1 MLVKLRSVATVGLTT
16 LPVEVEVDVA
26 EQGFPGVTIVGL
38 AGKAVEEAKER
49 VKTAIKNSGLD
60 FPPKKI
66 TINLAPA
73 DLPKDGGAYD
83 LPMAVGILAAS
94 GQVTVQGQVQD
105 GIFYGELSLDGS
117 LRATKGVLL
126 VGLFAAQK
134 PQATHPKSQIF
145 VPIESAN
152 EAAVVE
158 GIEVYPVRNLAQLVD
173 HLNGIKLVNQLT
185 SLPVNQLIEDI
196 VPEFDLAE
204 VRGQEQ
210 AKRALTIAAAG
221 GHNLLLWGPPGTGK
235 TMLAR
240 AMPGILPNLTAAE
253 ALEVTRIYSV
263 SGLLQS
269 GESLVRR
276 RPFRSPHHGISAAGM
291 IGGGSNP
298 LPGEVSLAHLGVLF
312 LDEMAEFPRSVLEAL
327 RQPMEDGVVGIVRA
341 AAHVEYPASFTLVA
355 AVNPC
360 PCGYLGHPRRE
371 CRCSERQ
378 IRKYRGRM
386 SGPILD
392 RIDLHVKVPMVEID
406 KLSNAPSDPPLN
418 SSQRLASNAVRG
430 GRGSYETSAEIRQKV
445 ILARKTQ
452 EIRFSGQD
460 LYTNSQM
467 KNKQVRQY
475 CKLDGE
481 TERILRLA
489 VEKFDLSARG
499 YFRLIKVARTIADL
513 AGAENIGVTHMAE
526 ALQYRQVN

>member
-1 MLVKLRSVATVGLTT
+1 MLVKVQSVANVGLTT

-26 EQGFPGVTIVGL
+26 EQGFPGLTIVGL
-38 AGKAVEEAKER
+38 AGKAVEEARER
-49 VKTAIKNSGLD
+49 IKTAINNSGFD

-94 GQVTVQGQVQD
+94 DQVQGFKGTGVQS
-105 GIFYGELSLDGS
+105 IFYGELSLDGS

-126 VGLFAAQK
+126 VGLHAQ
-134 PQATHPKSQIF
+134 QIQKSNSQTSKTQIF
-145 VPIESAN
+145 VPILSAN

-158 GIEVYPVRNLAQLVD
+158 WVEVFPVRDLRQLAD
-173 HLNGIKLVNQLT
+173 HLNGTKEIE
-185 SLPVNQLIEDI
+185 SLKHIDVAEMVETTGVD
-196 VPEFDLAE
+196 FDLSE
-204 VRGQEQ
+204 VAGQEH

-221 GHNLLLWGPPGTGK
+221 GHNLLMWGPPGTGK

-240 AMPGILPNLTAAE
+240 AIPGILPVLNPAE

-263 SGLLQS
+263 AGLLES
-269 GESLVRR
+269 GQSLVRR
-276 RPFRSPHHGISAAGM
+276 RPFRSPHHGVSAAGM
-291 IGGGSNP
+291 VGGGTNP
-298 LPGEVSLAHLGVLF
+298 SPGEVSLAHLGVLF
-312 LDEMAEFPRSVLEAL
+312 LDEMAEFPRTVLESL
-327 RQPMEDGVVGIVRA
+327 RQPMEDGIVGIVRA

-371 CRCSERQ
+371 CKCTDRQ

-392 RIDLHVKVPMVEID
+392 RIDLHVQVAMVEID
-406 KLSNAPSDPPLN
+406 KLSTTN
-418 SSQRLASNAVRG
+418 SKLQIT
-430 GRGSYETSAEIRQKV
+430 TSKQIRNEV
-445 ILARKTQ
+445 IKARNIQTERYKNLD
-452 EIRFSGQD
+452 IF
-460 LYTNSQM
+460 TNSQM
-467 KNKQVRQY
+467 KNRHVRQFA
-475 CKLDGE
+475 KLDGE
-481 TERILRLA
+481 TERLLRLA
-489 VEKFDLSARG
+489 VEKWDLSARA

-513 AGAENIGVTHMAE
+513 AGEENISASHMAE
-526 ALQYRQVN
+526 ALQYRQLS

>member
-1 MLVKLRSVATVGLTT
+1 MLIKIASVANIGLQT

-26 EQGFPGVTIVGL
+26 NQGFPGMTIVGL
-38 AGKAVEEAKER
+38 AGKAVEEARER
-49 VKTAIKNSGLD
+49 VKTAITNSGMD

-83 LPMAVGILAAS
+83 LPMAIGILMA
-94 GQVTVQGQVQD
+94 GEQIQNTRFNIQD
-105 GIFYGELSLDGS
+105 SIFYGELSLDGG

-126 VGLFAAQK
+126 VGLFAQQDSRSK
-134 PQATHPKSQIF
+134 IQNSIF

-158 GIEVYPVRNLAQLVD
+158 KISVFPVRNLKELID
-173 HLNGIKLVNQLT
+173 HLCGVKAIIPLKHLDVEEMVVTT
-185 SLPVNQLIEDI
+185 SVD
-196 VPEFDLAE
+196 FDLSE
-204 VRGQEQ
+204 VAGQEQ
-210 AKRALTIAAAG
+210 AKRALTLAAAG
-221 GHNLLLWGPPGTGK
+221 GHNLLMWGPPGTGK

-240 AMPGILPNLTAAE
+240 AMPGILPPLNPEE

-263 SGLLQS
+263 AGLMDT
-269 GESLVRR
+269 GESLIRR

-291 IGGGSNP
+291 VGGGTNP

-312 LDEMAEFPRSVLEAL
+312 LDEMAEFPRSVLEGL
-327 RQPMEDGVVGIVRA
+327 RQPMEDGKVGIVRA

-371 CRCSERQ
+371 CKCSEKQ
-378 IRKYRGRM
+378 IRKYRARM

-392 RIDLHVKVPMVEID
+392 RIDLHVTVPAVDVE
-406 KLSNAPSDPPLN
+406 KLSFSTSPRTPLLN
-418 SSQRLASNAVRG
+418 SGEGNKRG
-430 GRGSYETSAEIRQKV
+430 EVITSLEIRNRV
-445 ILARKTQ
+445 IAARKIQ
-452 EIRFSGQD
+452 EKRFKDDGIF
-460 LYTNSQM
+460 TNSQM
-467 KNKQVRQY
+467 RNKQVKKY
-475 CKLDGE
+475 CVMDGE
-481 TERILRLA
+481 TERLLRLA
-489 VEKFDLSARG
+489 VEKFDLSARA

-513 AGAENIGVTHMAE
+513 AGEENIQAVHMAE
-526 ALQYRQVN
+526 ALQYRQIS